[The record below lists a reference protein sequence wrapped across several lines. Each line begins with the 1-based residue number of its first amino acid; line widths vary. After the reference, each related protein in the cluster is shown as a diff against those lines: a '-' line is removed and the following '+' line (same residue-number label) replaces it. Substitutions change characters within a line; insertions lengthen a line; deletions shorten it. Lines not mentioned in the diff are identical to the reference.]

1 MPLVHGTENHCHINW
16 TLVFDCF
23 CSQSVSTWQNGISHS
38 SHDFVFPR
46 HCLCRS
52 ACLAATSAFRQ
63 NPGVFSGTRI
73 HLGESS
79 VHTGV
84 ENYFRRNGRM
94 RRNSMDFAWN
104 QHTRLDTNCVY
115 RNCSCSR
122 RSNDQTKTI
131 CLNPCGKVTVVAIN
145 IWFGRRVISP

>member
-1 MPLVHGTENHCHINW
+1 MPLVHGTENRCHVNW

-23 CSQSVSTWQNGISHS
+23 CSQSVSTRQIGISHS
-38 SHDFVFPR
+38 THDFVFAR
-46 HCLCRS
+46 HRLCRA

-84 ENYFRRNGRM
+84 ENNFRRNGRM

-115 RNCSCSR
+115 RNFSCRR
-122 RSNDQTKTI
+122 RSNDQIETI
-131 CLNPCGKVTVVAIN
+131 CLNH
-145 IWFGRRVISP
+145 